1 MTSLYLWFY
10 YITIL
15 HFTFALAH
23 SDNYIIHMN
32 LSAMPKAFLNQ
43 HSWYESS
50 LSQNMKLSKPP
61 GYISSIPDLPL
72 KLHTTHSPQFL
83 GLNPY
88 KGAWPTSNF
97 GKDVIVGVI
106 DTGIWPESESF
117 NDKGMTEIPSK
128 WKGQLCQFKNTNN
141 SSLCNKKLIGA
152 RYFNKGF
159 LAKYSNLSRTT
170 VNTTRDKFG
179 HGTHVS
185 STAAGSIVD
194 GASYFG
200 LANGT
205 AMGIASLSRLAISDN
220 VPLYEDGIAIG
231 SFAAMEKGI
240 FVSTSAGNDGP
251 SVRTITNE
259 MPWVTTVDAGTIDR
273 KFHGNITLGNGI
285 SLTGIACYHGK
296 FPTTKFPIAF
306 MGMCDNVKELIKVNS
321 KIVVCEVKNG
331 TLDNLLKPA
340 KNLYKAKVVGSVLIT
355 YTLQQID
362 EFMFLSFLPFPT
374 IIINQKNGEIVKDF
388 IKRTSYSSSIAKMS
402 FKITSFDVKPA
413 PSVDYYSSR
422 RPSKSC
428 PYVLKPDITGPGTSI
443 LAAWPTNLP
452 VADVVSYNKFNILS
466 GTSMACPHIAG
477 VAALLKGAHGDWSP
491 AAIRSAIMTTSD
503 IFDNTKEHIKD
514 IGTGNKATPLALGA
528 GHVNPN
534 RALDPG
540 LVYDVGVQDYV
551 NLLCA
556 LNYTQKH
563 ITAITRSS
571 LNDCSKP
578 SLDLNYPSFI
588 AFFNAGNSSKT
599 TQHFHRTV
607 TNVGEGQTTYIA
619 NVTPIKSFRIS
630 VIPNK
635 LVFKKKN
642 EKISYRLSIEGPR
655 IIQKNKLSF
664 GYLAWKDEKHVV
676 RSPIVVTT
684 PNFNL

>member
-1 MTSLYLWFY
+1 
-10 YITIL
+10 
-15 HFTFALAH
+15 
-23 SDNYIIHMN
+23 
-32 LSAMPKAFLNQ
+32 
-43 HSWYESS
+43 
-50 LSQNMKLSKPP
+50 
-61 GYISSIPDLPL
+61 
-72 KLHTTHSPQFL
+72 
-83 GLNPY
+83 
-88 KGAWPTSNF
+88 
-97 GKDVIVGVI
+97 
-106 DTGIWPESESF
+106 
-117 NDKGMTEIPSK
+117 
-128 WKGQLCQFKNTNN
+128 
-141 SSLCNKKLIGA
+141 
-152 RYFNKGF
+152 
-159 LAKYSNLSRTT
+159 
-170 VNTTRDKFG
+170 
-179 HGTHVS
+179 
-185 STAAGSIVD
+185 
-194 GASYFG
+194 
-200 LANGT
+200 
-205 AMGIASLSRLAISDN
+205 
-220 VPLYEDGIAIG
+220 
-231 SFAAMEKGI
+231 
-240 FVSTSAGNDGP
+240 
-251 SVRTITNE
+251 
-259 MPWVTTVDAGTIDR
+259 
-273 KFHGNITLGNGI
+273 
-285 SLTGIACYHGK
+285 
-296 FPTTKFPIAF
+296 
-306 MGMCDNVKELIKVNS
+306 
-321 KIVVCEVKNG
+321 
-331 TLDNLLKPA
+331 
-340 KNLYKAKVVGSVLIT
+340 
-355 YTLQQID
+355 
-362 EFMFLSFLPFPT
+362 MFLSFLPFPT
-374 IIINQKNGEIVKDF
+374 IIINQKNGEVVKDF
-388 IKRTSYSSSIAKMS
+388 VKRTSYSSSIAKMS
-402 FKITSFDVKPA
+402 FKITSLDAKPA

-422 RPSKSC
+422 GPSKSC

-607 TNVGEGQTTYIA
+607 TNVGEGQTTYVASI
-619 NVTPIKSFRIS
+619 TPIKRFRIS

-635 LVFKKKN
+635 LVFTKKN
-642 EKISYRLSIEGPR
+642 QKLSYRLSIEGPR
-655 IIQKNKLSF
+655 MILKNKVSF
-664 GYLAWKDEKHVV
+664 GYLTWKDEKHVV

>member
-1 MTSLYLWFY
+1 
-10 YITIL
+10 
-15 HFTFALAH
+15 
-23 SDNYIIHMN
+23 
-32 LSAMPKAFLNQ
+32 
-43 HSWYESS
+43 
-50 LSQNMKLSKPP
+50 
-61 GYISSIPDLPL
+61 
-72 KLHTTHSPQFL
+72 
-83 GLNPY
+83 
-88 KGAWPTSNF
+88 
-97 GKDVIVGVI
+97 
-106 DTGIWPESESF
+106 
-117 NDKGMTEIPSK
+117 
-128 WKGQLCQFKNTNN
+128 
-141 SSLCNKKLIGA
+141 
-152 RYFNKGF
+152 
-159 LAKYSNLSRTT
+159 
-170 VNTTRDKFG
+170 
-179 HGTHVS
+179 
-185 STAAGSIVD
+185 
-194 GASYFG
+194 
-200 LANGT
+200 
-205 AMGIASLSRLAISDN
+205 
-220 VPLYEDGIAIG
+220 
-231 SFAAMEKGI
+231 
-240 FVSTSAGNDGP
+240 
-251 SVRTITNE
+251 
-259 MPWVTTVDAGTIDR
+259 
-273 KFHGNITLGNGI
+273 
-285 SLTGIACYHGK
+285 
-296 FPTTKFPIAF
+296 
-306 MGMCDNVKELIKVNS
+306 MGMCDNVKELIKVKS

-331 TLDNLLKPA
+331 TLDNLLKTA
-340 KNLYKAKVVGSVLIT
+340 KNLYDAKVVGSVLIT

-374 IIINQKNGEIVKDF
+374 IIINKKNGEIVKDF
-388 IKRTSYSSSIAKMS
+388 INRTSYSSSIAKLS
-402 FKITSFDVKPA
+402 FKITSFDAKPA

-422 RPSKSC
+422 GPSKSC

-452 VADVVSYNKFNILS
+452 VADIVSYNKFNVLS

-556 LNYTQKH
+556 LNFTQKN

-571 LNDCSKP
+571 VNDCSKP

-588 AFFNAGNSSKT
+588 AFFNVGNSSKT

-607 TNVGEGQTTYIA
+607 TNVGEGQTTYVA

-664 GYLAWKDEKHVV
+664 GYLTWKDEKHVV